1 MLGKM
6 LVPKA
11 KEGEQVGR
19 RGWFE
24 DQHQRLVERYTTTIS
39 TGSVRAPA
47 GEGIH

>member
-1 MLGKM
+1 M

-11 KEGEQVGR
+11 KDGEQVGR

-24 DQHQRLVERYTTTIS
+24 DQHQRLMERSVTTTIS

-47 GEGIH
+47 GEGIR